1 MKARI
6 VRREPDIESVTS
18 LSHLHPLL
26 ARLYAARNISSTDQ
40 LECSLGRLH
49 GVDRL
54 KDIERAADLL
64 YHCLEQQR
72 RILIIADFDTD
83 GATSCAVAVRAL
95 RMLGAHHVHFIV
107 PNRFEYGYGLTPE
120 IVAVAAEWRPDLIVT
135 VDNGISSIDGVA
147 AAKARGIQVLVTDH
161 HLPGRQLPDAD
172 VIVNPN
178 QNGDGFPSKHLAG
191 VGVIFY
197 VMLALRAR
205 LRQAGWFERRAI
217 PEPNLAQLLDL
228 VALGSVADL
237 VPLDHNNRVLV
248 SQGLARI
255 RSGQCCAGI
264 KALADVAGRQLER
277 LTAADLGYA
286 VAPRLNAAGRLE
298 DMGLGIACL
307 LADEDEA
314 ARTMAQA
321 LNRLNVERRQIEL
334 EMHAKALASLDE
346 LRLTPDGEDIPAGVC
361 LFDESWHQGVIGIL
375 ASRIKERVNR
385 PVIAFAA
392 VSPDDLKG
400 SARSVPG
407 LHIRDVLEAVSAA
420 APSLLTRFGG
430 HAMAAGL
437 TIRRGDLDAFTAAFE
452 EEVARRVSP
461 TDLQGIVYS
470 DGVLDPEHHTV
481 EIAEM
486 LRKAGPWGQDFPEP
500 VFDSVF
506 EVVKRRVV
514 GERHLKLLLR
524 LPGCSGLLD
533 AIAFNTPSD
542 EVPQLRHV
550 HMAYKLDVNDYRG
563 QRSAQLL
570 VEHIQAP

>member
-6 VRREPDIESVTS
+6 VRRAPDVECITS

-26 ARLYAARNISSTDQ
+26 ARLYAARNISSTEQ

-49 GVDRL
+49 AVDRL

-64 YHCLEQQR
+64 YRSLDEQR

-95 RMLGAHHVHFIV
+95 RLLGARHVHYIV
-107 PNRFEYGYGLTPE
+107 PNRFDYGYGLTPE
-120 IVAVAAEWRPDLIVT
+120 IVAVAARWRPDLIVT

-178 QNGDGFPSKHLAG
+178 QSGDGFPSKHLAG

-205 LRQAGWFERRAI
+205 LREAGWFERRAM

-255 RSGQCCAGI
+255 RGGQGCAGI
-264 KALADVAGRQLER
+264 NALAAVAGRRVER
-277 LTAADLGYA
+277 LTTADLGYA
-286 VAPRLNAAGRLE
+286 LAPRLNAAGRLE

-307 LADEDEA
+307 LADDDEA
-314 ARTMAQA
+314 AHTMAEA
-321 LNRLNVERRQIEL
+321 LNRLNAERRQIEL
-334 EMHAKALASLDE
+334 EMHAKALESLDE
-346 LRLTPDGEDIPAGVC
+346 LLLTPSGDDLPAGVC

-375 ASRIKERVNR
+375 ASRIKERLSR
-385 PVIAFAA
+385 PVVAFAA
-392 VSPDDLKG
+392 VASDELKG

-407 LHIRDVLEAVSAA
+407 LHIRDVLEAVSTAYPA
-420 APSLLTRFGG
+420 LLTRFGG

-437 TIRRGDLDAFTAAFE
+437 TIRRGDLEAFTAAFGQ
-452 EEVARRVSP
+452 EVARRVSP
-461 TDLQGIVYS
+461 TDLQGVVYS
-470 DGVLDPEHHTV
+470 DGVLEPEQHTV

-500 VFDSVF
+500 VFDSIF

-524 LPGCSGLLD
+524 LPGYSGLLD
-533 AIAFNTPSD
+533 AIAFNTPCD
-542 EVPQLRHV
+542 DIPHLRHV

-563 QRSAQLL
+563 QRSTQLL